1 MSEFRR
7 QHPIAAVT
15 QLFVVIRQNIV
26 PFIIFVVLGSRN
38 SGDYF
43 WMIILFGAIST
54 FILGVVSWYRF
65 KFRVID
71 DELQINKGVLVRKK
85 LYLSKDRIQVI
96 DITEGLL
103 QRMFGLVKVEIKTAG
118 GGTEKATIS
127 AITRNEAIELR
138 TLLRENRQGAELK
151 ADETSEIELQE
162 KPELSSPPK
171 MWVLS
176 NRDLFFAALTS
187 GNFGVIASILGA
199 VSGQLDQFITEEN
212 MDYVFGLLPGISQ
225 LTVVLW
231 SIAFILMISYIL
243 SFIGVILRYGDFKI
257 EKKDK
262 ELLITSGLLER
273 KQITVP
279 FDRVQAFRFVEGVLR
294 QPFGYGMLYVES
306 AGFEQK
312 ENDRSIVLLPFV
324 KRDRL
329 SSFLEEFMNEMPE
342 SGETIVPPKRALF
355 RYMRQPNYL
364 LLIAIPVLWLFW
376 DWAWML
382 SLLVIPFTL
391 FGWLEYK
398 DARIKV
404 AQHTILMQ
412 YRNLARTTAI
422 IKRNRVQ
429 VSDISMNPFQ
439 KRKKLSTVSIT
450 AASGAGG
457 KTFTVND
464 LDEME
469 AITLLH
475 WPINALQ

>member
-43 WMIILFGAIST
+43 WLIILIGAIST
-54 FILGVVSWYRF
+54 FILGIVSWYRF

-127 AITRNEAIELR
+127 AISRKEAIELR
-138 TLLRENRQGAELK
+138 TLLRENNQVTEVMAE
-151 ADETSEIELQE
+151 ETSELEFQE
-162 KPELSSPPK
+162 ESISNNPPK

-225 LTVVLW
+225 ITVVLW
-231 SIAFILMISYIL
+231 SIAIILMISYIL

-257 EKKDK
+257 EKKEK
-262 ELLITSGLLER
+262 ELQITSGLLER

-324 KRDRL
+324 KRERL
-329 SSFLEEFMNEMPE
+329 PSFLEDFMNEMPE

-364 LLIAIPVLWLFW
+364 LLLAIPVLWLFW

-404 AQHTILMQ
+404 ARQTILMQ

-439 KRKKLSTVSIT
+439 KRKELSTVSIT

-464 LDEME
+464 LDEKE

-475 WPINALQ
+475 WPINAEQ